1 MIYKV
6 QIGAFRENVPTDIL
20 NLYISLKDVEKE
32 NAGNPI
38 TVYTSGS
45 FKKYPEAE
53 AHRNE
58 LIQKGIANPFV
69 VPYNHGVRIT
79 MSEALELTK

>member
-1 MIYKV
+1 M
-6 QIGAFRENVPTDIL
+6 
-20 NLYISLKDVEKE
+20 NLFITLKDVEKE

-45 FKKYPEAE
+45 FKTYPEAE

-58 LIQKGIANPFV
+58 LIKKGVLNPFV
-69 VPYNHGVRIT
+69 VPYNNGIRIT
-79 MSEALELTK
+79 VPEAQELSK